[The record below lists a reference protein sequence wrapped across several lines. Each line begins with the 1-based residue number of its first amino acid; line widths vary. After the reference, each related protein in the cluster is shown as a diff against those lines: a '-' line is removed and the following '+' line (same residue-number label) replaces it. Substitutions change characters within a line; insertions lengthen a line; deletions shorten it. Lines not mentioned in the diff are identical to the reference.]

1 VVPRSI
7 FGKKPLTWRGDIG
20 VTNISKDPRGA
31 AILGMEHNAHPKFVG
46 GAFESDSNHD
56 WNELIIE
63 QSQDS
68 NFKR

>member
-20 VTNISKDPRGA
+20 VTDISKDPRGA

-56 WNELIIE
+56 WNELVIE
-63 QSQDS
+63 QS
-68 NFKR
+68 